1 MTLSLL
7 VNVYMKN
14 IFVLCIVRDIA
25 YVIYIQIKKYI
36 NLYQIICFGCQK
48 SKLKSIM
55 LIINRKNKTHSYN
68 LP

>member
-25 YVIYIQIKKYI
+25 YVIYIQIKKIYKFI
-36 NLYQIICFGCQK
+36 PNNLFWM
-48 SKLKSIM
+48 SKIKIEVYYV
-55 LIINRKNKTHSYN
+55 NN
-68 LP
+68 